1 MKKIILVTATILFF
15 PYSLYGKTINTQ
27 TTGFVHSVEVLKKF
41 VTKQVPKREK
51 ICEIKQVPVNG
62 NSQNFGADNLIGALI
77 GGAIG
82 NQLGKGGGKQ
92 GSTAIGALIGSEIV
106 RKDKTARANNGSF
119 VEKEICRLQRIVH
132 TETIEQ
138 IYGYKLSIEIDG
150 NLIIMQSN
158 RSYNPGDTISIR
170 KQISYS
176 IF

>member
-1 MKKIILVTATILFF
+1 MT
-15 PYSLYGKTINTQ
+15 
-27 TTGFVHSVEVLKKF
+27 E
-41 VTKQVPKREK
+41 
-51 ICEIKQVPVNG
+51 G
-62 NSQNFGADNLIGALI
+62 NQKFGADNLIGALI

-92 GSTAIGALIGSEIV
+92 GSTAIGALIGSEMV
-106 RKDKTARANNGSF
+106 RKDKVARANNNSF

-150 NLIIMQSN
+150 NLITMQSN

-176 IF
+176 IFQ

>member
-1 MKKIILVTATILFF
+1 MKIIILVILTILIS
-15 PYSLYGKTINTQ
+15 PYNSFGETKTIQ

-41 VTKQVPKREK
+41 TTKQVPKREK
-51 ICEIKQVPVNG
+51 ICEIKKVPVNET
-62 NSQNFGADNLIGALI
+62 NQKFGADNLIGALI

-92 GSTAIGALIGSEIV
+92 GSTAIGAIIGSEIV
-106 RKDKTARANNGSF
+106 RNDKNAKASNGKF
-119 VEKEICRLQRIVH
+119 IEKEICRLQRIVH

-138 IYGYKLSIEIDG
+138 IYGYKLSVEIDG
-150 NLIIMQSN
+150 ELINIQSN

-170 KQISYS
+170 KRIIYS